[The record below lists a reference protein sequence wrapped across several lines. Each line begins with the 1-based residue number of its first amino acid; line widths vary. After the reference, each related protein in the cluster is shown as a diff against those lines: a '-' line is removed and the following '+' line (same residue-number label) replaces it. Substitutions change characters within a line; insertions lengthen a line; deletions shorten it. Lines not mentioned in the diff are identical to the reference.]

1 MRYALL
7 IMVLLLWLSSVQAEQ
22 SNMIC
27 EDRSRALQNIQDTYG
42 EALVAYGLDIRGNL
56 VELYQN
62 PETKSWTILVSLTK
76 KVSCLVG
83 AGTKLELLKVDSKKC
98 ARAVNGT

>member
-7 IMVLLLWLSSVQAEQ
+7 IMVLLLWPSSVQAEQ
-22 SNMIC
+22 NNLVC
-27 EDRSRALQNIQDTYG
+27 EDRFTALKNIQGTYG
-42 EALVAYGLDIRGNL
+42 EALVAYGLDISGNL

-83 AGTKLELLKVDSKKC
+83 AGTKLEVLKVDSKKC